1 MKGLKGIVVE
11 NGACSLYIMKGPP
24 VNLRNQGF
32 IFLVDVIFKVYKMRP
47 LVYKMGALLYIT
59 LSSSCFHV
67 VCLGDFHL
75 SQDLAS
81 LGGRWRGHGVTGHSA
96 GVAARA
102 GARRFGFSAA

>member
-47 LVYKMGALLYIT
+47 LVYKMSIVFL
-59 LSSSCFHV
+59 
-67 VCLGDFHL
+67 
-75 SQDLAS
+75 
-81 LGGRWRGHGVTGHSA
+81 
-96 GVAARA
+96 
-102 GARRFGFSAA
+102 